1 MSFGAWDS
9 IVTVSGLVNTVTSSG
24 LVGASVNVSY
34 HSWPRL
40 GMRPGLPGM
49 SFAVWDSI
57 MTVLGLVT
65 TVTSS
70 GLVGASVTVLYHSG
84 P

>member
-1 MSFGAWDS
+1 
-9 IVTVSGLVNTVTSSG
+9 
-24 LVGASVNVSY
+24 
-34 HSWPRL
+34 
-40 GMRPGLPGM
+40 M

-57 MTVLGLVT
+57 VTVLGLVT

>member
-1 MSFGAWDS
+1 
-9 IVTVSGLVNTVTSSG
+9 
-24 LVGASVNVSY
+24 
-34 HSWPRL
+34 
-40 GMRPGLPGM
+40 M

-70 GLVGASVTVLYHSG
+70 GLVGASVTVSYHSW

>member
-1 MSFGAWDS
+1 
-9 IVTVSGLVNTVTSSG
+9 
-24 LVGASVNVSY
+24 
-34 HSWPRL
+34 
-40 GMRPGLPGM
+40 M

-70 GLVGASVTVLYHSG
+70 RLVGASVTVVGLDWK
-84 P
+84 